1 MIAAQVSSPRQMRF
15 AVGAFFGV
23 FLVVILWGMAFQ
35 LANSDL
41 QNQFDTKNRVLGSLK
56 GTALPD
62 VSGKGESVTVPR
74 LAVISATTE
83 TVAASKLQ
91 KNILTS
97 LEETGGSIHS
107 IQAEATAD
115 ATDDGL
121 RRLNAQTTFDSSME
135 SLQKILFELETAVPF
150 IFINSVV
157 VQPAPTSASG
167 AKPWETLRV
176 TLAASSYWKSPEPSA
191 GNR

>member
-1 MIAAQVSSPRQMRF
+1 MIGAQDSSPRQMRL
-15 AVGAFFGV
+15 AVGV
-23 FLVVILWGMAFQ
+23 FLGLLLVVIVWGMAFR

-41 QNQFDTKNRVLGSLK
+41 QSQFESKSRVLNSLK
-56 GTALPD
+56 ETALPD
-62 VSGKGESVTVPR
+62 VSGKGESATPR
-74 LAVISATTE
+74 SAVISATTE
-83 TVAASKLQ
+83 TVAASQLQ
-91 KNILTS
+91 KSILTS

-121 RRLNAQTTFDSSME
+121 RRLNAQTTFDSSMD

-150 IFINSVV
+150 IFINSIV

-176 TLAASSYWKSPEPSA
+176 TLVASSYWKSPEPNT
-191 GNR
+191 GGR

>member
-1 MIAAQVSSPRQMRF
+1 MTGAQDSSPRQMRL

-23 FLVVILWGMAFQ
+23 LLVVVLWGTAFRI
-35 LANSDL
+35 ANSDL
-41 QNQFDTKNRVLGSLK
+41 QGQFDTKNRVLNSLK
-56 GTALPD
+56 ETVLLN
-62 VSGKGESVTVPR
+62 VSGKGEPATPR
-74 LAVISATTE
+74 LAVIAATTE
-83 TVAASKLQ
+83 TVAASQLQ

-115 ATDDGL
+115 TTNDGL
-121 RRLNAQTTFDSSME
+121 RRLNAQTTFDSSMD

-150 IFINSVV
+150 IFINSIV
-157 VQPAPTSASG
+157 VQPAPSSASG

-176 TLAASSYWKSPEPSA
+176 TLVASSYWKSPEANTGS
-191 GNR
+191 R